1 MGSYVFSRLL
11 QFVPTLFVVSVVVFL
26 MVRAIPGDASYA
38 LLGPTAKP
46 EQIAALRAEMGLD
59 EPIWRQYLVWIEG
72 VLRGDLG
79 RSWINDFPVAD
90 LIRQKLPATIALA
103 VGSMAIAVL
112 IAIPMGILPAL
123 RPGSWIER
131 VAALYNG
138 LMLAIPTFWLGV
150 LLVLVVSLRLGWLPP
165 SGYVPF
171 REDPLQSIKLLIL
184 PSFTLG
190 AYLSAIFARFL
201 HNAIT
206 ETLSQDYVRTAAA
219 KGLAERLVV
228 RASRAAQRADPGRDD
243 ARHPVRRSARRRGH
257 RRGDLRLAGVGPS
270 SRDLHLEPRL
280 RGGARDHPAGRE
292 RVPLRQSS
300 DRSDLWPARPPHPDS
315 GMTGEIH
322 AMRRPSPTAM
332 AMAPPV
338 EHRARPRRGRMRSGW
353 DGRGAIGRRRW
364 RCSFSLP
371 LA

>member
-1 MGSYVFSRLL
+1 
-11 QFVPTLFVVSVVVFL
+11 VPTLFVVSVVVFL
-26 MVRAIPGDASYA
+26 MVRAIQGDASYA

-59 EPIWRQYLVWIEG
+59 EPIWRQYLVWVKG

-90 LIRQKLPATIALA
+90 LIRQKLPATIVLT

-123 RPGSWIER
+123 RPGTWIER

-150 LLVLVVSLRLGWLPP
+150 LLVLVISLRLGWLPP
-165 SGYVPF
+165 SGYVPLGD
-171 REDPLQSIKLLIL
+171 DPVQSIKLLIL

-228 RASRAAQRADPGRDD
+228 WRHVLRNALIPVVTMLGIQFGGLLGGAVIVEAIFDWPGL
-243 ARHPVRRSARRRGH
+243 G
-257 RRGDLRLAGVGPS
+257 RLLVTSIS
-270 SRDLHLEPRL
+270 SRDYAVVQGTILLAASAFLFVNLLTDLTYGLLDPRI
-280 RGGARDHPAGRE
+280 R
-292 RVPLRQSS
+292 
-300 DRSDLWPARPPHPDS
+300 
-315 GMTGEIH
+315 
-322 AMRRPSPTAM
+322 TA
-332 AMAPPV
+332 
-338 EHRARPRRGRMRSGW
+338 E
-353 DGRGAIGRRRW
+353 
-364 RCSFSLP
+364 
-371 LA
+371 

>member
-1 MGSYVFSRLL
+1 
-11 QFVPTLFVVSVVVFL
+11 
-26 MVRAIPGDASYA
+26 VRAIPGDASYA

-59 EPIWRQYLVWIEG
+59 KPIWRQYLVWIEG

-90 LIRQKLPATIALA
+90 LIRQKLPATIVLA
-103 VGSMAIAVL
+103 VGSMVIAML

-150 LLVLVVSLRLGWLPP
+150 LLVLVISLRLGWLPP

-171 REDPLQSIKLLIL
+171 REDPVQSIKLLIL

-228 RASRAAQRADPGRDD
+228 RRHVLRNALIPVVTMLGIQFGGLLGGAVIVEAIFDWPGL
-243 ARHPVRRSARRRGH
+243 G
-257 RRGDLRLAGVGPS
+257 RLLVTSIS
-270 SRDLHLEPRL
+270 SRDYAVVQGTILLAASAFLFVNLLTDLTYGLLDPRI
-280 RGGARDHPAGRE
+280 R
-292 RVPLRQSS
+292 
-300 DRSDLWPARPPHPDS
+300 
-315 GMTGEIH
+315 
-322 AMRRPSPTAM
+322 TA
-332 AMAPPV
+332 
-338 EHRARPRRGRMRSGW
+338 E
-353 DGRGAIGRRRW
+353 
-364 RCSFSLP
+364 
-371 LA
+371 

>member
-1 MGSYVFSRLL
+1 MGSYVFNRLL

-72 VLRGDLG
+72 VLHGDLG

-90 LIRQKLPATIALA
+90 LIRQKLPATIVLA

-150 LLVLVVSLRLGWLPP
+150 LLVLVISLRLGWLPP

-171 REDPLQSIKLLIL
+171 GEDPVQSIKLLIL

-201 HNAIT
+201 HNAMT

-228 RASRAAQRADPGRDD
+228 RRHVLRNALIPVVTMLGIQFGGLLGGAVIVEAIFDWPGL
-243 ARHPVRRSARRRGH
+243 G
-257 RRGDLRLAGVGPS
+257 RLLVTSIS
-270 SRDLHLEPRL
+270 SRDYAVVQGTILLAASAFLFVNLLTDLTYGLLDPRI
-280 RGGARDHPAGRE
+280 R
-292 RVPLRQSS
+292 
-300 DRSDLWPARPPHPDS
+300 
-315 GMTGEIH
+315 
-322 AMRRPSPTAM
+322 TA
-332 AMAPPV
+332 
-338 EHRARPRRGRMRSGW
+338 E
-353 DGRGAIGRRRW
+353 
-364 RCSFSLP
+364 
-371 LA
+371 

>member
-103 VGSMAIAVL
+103 IGSMSIAVI

-131 VAALYNG
+131 GAALYNG

-171 REDPLQSIKLLIL
+171 RENPLQSIKLLIL

-206 ETLSQDYVRTAAA
+206 ETLSQDFVRTATA
-219 KGLAERLVV
+219 KGLAERSVVGRHVLRNALIPVVTMLGIQFGGLLGGAVIVEAIFDWPGLGRLLVT
-228 RASRAAQRADPGRDD
+228 SI
-243 ARHPVRRSARRRGH
+243 
-257 RRGDLRLAGVGPS
+257 S
-270 SRDLHLEPRL
+270 SRDYAVVQGTILLAASAFLFVNLLTDLAYGLLDPRI
-280 RGGARDHPAGRE
+280 R
-292 RVPLRQSS
+292 
-300 DRSDLWPARPPHPDS
+300 
-315 GMTGEIH
+315 
-322 AMRRPSPTAM
+322 TA
-332 AMAPPV
+332 
-338 EHRARPRRGRMRSGW
+338 E
-353 DGRGAIGRRRW
+353 
-364 RCSFSLP
+364 
-371 LA
+371 

>member
-1 MGSYVFSRLL
+1 L

-59 EPIWRQYLVWIEG
+59 EPIWRQYLVWVEG

-79 RSWINDFPVAD
+79 RSWINDFPVAE
-90 LIRQKLPATIALA
+90 LIRQKLPATIVLA
-103 VGSMAIAVL
+103 VGSMAIALL

-123 RPGSWIER
+123 RPGTWIER

-171 REDPLQSIKLLIL
+171 DEDPVQSIKLLIL

-228 RASRAAQRADPGRDD
+228 WRHVLRNALIPVVTMLGIQFGGLLGGAVIVEAIFDWPGL
-243 ARHPVRRSARRRGH
+243 G
-257 RRGDLRLAGVGPS
+257 RLLVTSIS
-270 SRDLHLEPRL
+270 SRDYAVVQGTILLAASAFLFVNLLTDLTYGLLDPRI
-280 RGGARDHPAGRE
+280 R
-292 RVPLRQSS
+292 
-300 DRSDLWPARPPHPDS
+300 
-315 GMTGEIH
+315 
-322 AMRRPSPTAM
+322 TA
-332 AMAPPV
+332 
-338 EHRARPRRGRMRSGW
+338 E
-353 DGRGAIGRRRW
+353 
-364 RCSFSLP
+364 
-371 LA
+371 

>member
-1 MGSYVFSRLL
+1 MGSYVFNRLL

-59 EPIWRQYLVWIEG
+59 EP
-72 VLRGDLG
+72 
-79 RSWINDFPVAD
+79 
-90 LIRQKLPATIALA
+90 
-103 VGSMAIAVL
+103 MIAVL

-150 LLVLVVSLRLGWLPP
+150 LLVLVISLRLGWLPP

-171 REDPLQSIKLLIL
+171 GEDPVQSIKLLIL

-201 HNAIT
+201 HNAMT

-228 RASRAAQRADPGRDD
+228 RRHVLRNALIPVVTMLGIQFGGLLGGAVIVEAIFDWPGL
-243 ARHPVRRSARRRGH
+243 G
-257 RRGDLRLAGVGPS
+257 RLLVTSIS
-270 SRDLHLEPRL
+270 SRDYAVVQGTILLAASAFLFVNLLTDLTYGLLDPRI
-280 RGGARDHPAGRE
+280 R
-292 RVPLRQSS
+292 
-300 DRSDLWPARPPHPDS
+300 
-315 GMTGEIH
+315 
-322 AMRRPSPTAM
+322 TA
-332 AMAPPV
+332 
-338 EHRARPRRGRMRSGW
+338 E
-353 DGRGAIGRRRW
+353 
-364 RCSFSLP
+364 
-371 LA
+371 

>member
-90 LIRQKLPATIALA
+90 LIRQKLPATIVLA

-150 LLVLVVSLRLGWLPP
+150 LLVLVISLRLGWLPP

-171 REDPLQSIKLLIL
+171 GEDPVQSIKLLIL

-228 RASRAAQRADPGRDD
+228 RRHVLRNALIPVVTMLGIQFGGLLGGAVIVEAIFDWPGL
-243 ARHPVRRSARRRGH
+243 G
-257 RRGDLRLAGVGPS
+257 RLLVTSIS
-270 SRDLHLEPRL
+270 SRDYAVVQGTILLAASAFLFVNLLTDLTYGLLDPRI
-280 RGGARDHPAGRE
+280 R
-292 RVPLRQSS
+292 
-300 DRSDLWPARPPHPDS
+300 
-315 GMTGEIH
+315 
-322 AMRRPSPTAM
+322 TA
-332 AMAPPV
+332 
-338 EHRARPRRGRMRSGW
+338 E
-353 DGRGAIGRRRW
+353 
-364 RCSFSLP
+364 
-371 LA
+371 